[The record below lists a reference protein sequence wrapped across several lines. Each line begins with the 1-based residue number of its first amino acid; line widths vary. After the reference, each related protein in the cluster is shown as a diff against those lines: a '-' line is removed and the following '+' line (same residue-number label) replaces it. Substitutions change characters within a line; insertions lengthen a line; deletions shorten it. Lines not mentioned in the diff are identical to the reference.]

1 MTTVRMVATID
12 IAKNMQAEM
21 LREAGIR
28 TKA

>member
-12 IAKNMQAEM
+12 IAKILQKEM

>member
-1 MTTVRMVATID
+1 MAMDRVAMMTDLMKTLQKD
-12 IAKNMQAEM
+12 L

>member
-1 MTTVRMVATID
+1 MATDRIALTTDLLKT
-12 IAKNMQAEM
+12 MQKDL

>member
-1 MTTVRMVATID
+1 MATDRMALTTV
-12 IAKNMQAEM
+12 AKTMQDDL